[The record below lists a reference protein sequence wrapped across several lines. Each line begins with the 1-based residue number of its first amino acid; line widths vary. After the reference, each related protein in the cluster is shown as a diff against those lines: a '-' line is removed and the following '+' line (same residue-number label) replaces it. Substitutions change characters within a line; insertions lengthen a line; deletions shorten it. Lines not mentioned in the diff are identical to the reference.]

1 MLLSIYLI
9 YSFQDKE
16 KLESIIDDNKHS
28 ELVYLKP
35 RIYWGLWKIYA
46 KNKIQSSDCVLCV
59 MTQNFIYSR
68 NIKWEIHCAKNAGKR
83 IYFYRA
89 DKDVAI
95 PYFLLKSMV
104 EIKDIDNLESR
115 LEEHYNNY
123 LLSSLFNGDVPLL
136 LVSKDD
142 KDKLFEQYKIMVQSS
157 NELSNR
163 RSSVNKFYLAMNGAI
178 FSAAALISRH
188 IQELTNIKD
197 GILLIYLFLAVIGV
211 FVNYVWSKQ
220 VRSYKQL
227 SSGKFKI
234 INMMEKYLKAAIF
247 TTEWMAL
254 ADGKDE
260 KIYSAFTDN
269 EIRIPMILIVI
280 YVVCGF
286 IVVFNFCGR

>member
-1 MLLSIYLI
+1 MI

-46 KNKIQSSDCVLCV
+46 KDKIQSADCILCV

-68 NIKWEIHCAKNAGKR
+68 NIKWEIQCAKNAGKR

-89 DKDVAI
+89 DKDVAV
-95 PYFLLKSMV
+95 PYFWLKSMV
-104 EIKDIDNLESR
+104 EIKDIDNLERR
-115 LEEHYNNY
+115 LEEHYNKC
-123 LLSSLFNGDVPLL
+123 LLSSLFNGDIPFM
-136 LVSKDD
+136 LVTKDD

-157 NELSNR
+157 DELSNR
-163 RSSVNKFYLAMNGAI
+163 RSSVNKFYLTMNGAI
-178 FSAAALISRH
+178 FSATALISRH
-188 IQELTNIKD
+188 IQKLTDINA
-197 GILLIYLFLAVIGV
+197 GILLIYLFLSVIGIL
-211 FVNYVWSKQ
+211 VNYVWSKQ

-234 INMMEKYLKAAIF
+234 INMLEKYLKAAIF
-247 TTEWMAL
+247 TTEWKAL

-269 EIRIPMILIVI
+269 EIRIPKILIFTYSVCAIIVI
-280 YVVCGF
+280 
-286 IVVFNFCGR
+286 FNF